1 MLPRVRPHLSPLEER
16 ALAAFV
22 GSVRARFG
30 ERVAAV
36 VLFGSRAR
44 GEGHAESDLD
54 VLVLI
59 QGLTRDDRRTVID
72 LAYDV
77 ELATRLVVAPIVRDA
92 ARFQADSA
100 LGVEIARDGFAL

>member
-1 MLPRVRPHLSPLEER
+1 MRPRPSPLEDR

-22 GSVRARFG
+22 GAVRERFG
-30 ERVAAV
+30 SRVAAV

-54 VLVLI
+54 VLVLVH
-59 QGLTRDDRRTVID
+59 GLTRDDRRTVID
-72 LAYDV
+72 VAYDV

-92 ARFQADSA
+92 ARFDADSA
-100 LGVEIARDGFAL
+100 LGVEIARDGVAL